1 MIPAAALAA
10 GVETSGLVTV
20 GHVGRHAHEAAPAA
34 EVAKWEIRK
43 KLRKFHGP

>member
-1 MIPAAALAA
+1 M
-10 GVETSGLVTV
+10 ETSGLVTV
-20 GHVGRHAHEAAPAA
+20 DILGACHEAAQLA

>member
-1 MIPAAALAA
+1 MVIPAAAL
-10 GVETSGLVTV
+10 GDRGETQGLVTV
-20 GHVGRHAHEAAPAA
+20 DILGAMPRGSPAA